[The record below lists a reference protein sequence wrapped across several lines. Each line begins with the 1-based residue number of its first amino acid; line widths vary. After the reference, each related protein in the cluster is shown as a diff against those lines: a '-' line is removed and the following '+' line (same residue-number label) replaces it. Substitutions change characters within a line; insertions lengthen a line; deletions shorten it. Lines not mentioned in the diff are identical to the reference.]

1 MPTEARWA
9 KLKAQAKP
17 PIIGRSVD
25 DAIAG
30 IERDNSA
37 LKGEV
42 STHRRKNLVQ
52 ARSFAQMLER
62 TLRRYQFG
70 AVEAA

>member
-1 MPTEARWA
+1 M
-9 KLKAQAKP
+9 
-17 PIIGRSVD
+17 
-25 DAIAG
+25 AG
-30 IERDNSA
+30 IERDNPA

>member
-17 PIIGRSVD
+17 PTIGRSVD
-25 DAIAG
+25 DAMAG
-30 IERDNSA
+30 IERDNPA
-37 LKGEV
+37 LKGKV